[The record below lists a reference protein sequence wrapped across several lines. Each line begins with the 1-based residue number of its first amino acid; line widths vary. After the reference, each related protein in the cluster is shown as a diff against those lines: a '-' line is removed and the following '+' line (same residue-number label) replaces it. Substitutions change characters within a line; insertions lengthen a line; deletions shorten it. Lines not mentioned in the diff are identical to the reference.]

1 MNRQQRRT
9 SNKKQP
15 QYNSKSDGWM
25 AMQTMLVKNSVAPQD
40 DEAYREFMTRIM
52 ATLDALTGTKTC
64 APWLDSSGFVYLNE
78 MLAFC
83 FELSRNIYES
93 AANEGTKQAILPSV
107 EVCNKTADA
116 LMSIGERFNE
126 KGVYRATGDE
136 LSVIREMSSWLDSL
150 LQVATQG
157 MTMRS
162 LIAAKNMVDQKLKS
176 MGMH

>member
-1 MNRQQRRT
+1 MNRQQRRA
-9 SNKKQP
+9 SNKKQ
-15 QYNSKSDGWM
+15 QYNSKADGWM
-25 AMQTMLVKNSVAPQD
+25 AIQTMIVKNSVAPQD
-40 DEAYREFMTRIM
+40 EEAYCEFMTRIM
-52 ATLDALTGTKTC
+52 ATLDALTGTKTA
-64 APWLDSSGFVYLNE
+64 APWLDSSGFFYLNE

-93 AANEGTKQAILPSV
+93 AANEGTKQAILPSS

-150 LQVATQG
+150 LQVASQG
-157 MTMRS
+157 ITMRS

-176 MGMH
+176 LGMH